1 MNRKVISTKTA
12 YGISVLMLAF
22 LAASANAQTTSVN
35 AAPESDKSALVDEA
49 PAPAAPK
56 PAPVQAKPAEK
67 AAPQQKAE
75 SKETAATKKASEPA
89 PCEPAPA
96 TDSGSKIPVFP
107 IVLSSIATIAF
118 VVLAIIF

>member
-1 MNRKVISTKTA
+1 MNRKDISAKTA
-12 YGISVLMLAF
+12 YGISVLMFAF
-22 LAASANAQTTSVN
+22 LVTSANAQTAN

-67 AAPQQKAE
+67 AAPQQKPEAKE
-75 SKETAATKKASEPA
+75 SAATKKASEPA
-89 PCEPAPA
+89 ACEPAPA
-96 TDSGSKIPVFP
+96 KDSGTRIPVFP

>member
-1 MNRKVISTKTA
+1 MNRKVISTTTA
-12 YGISVLMLAF
+12 YGISVLALAF
-22 LAASANAQTTSVN
+22 MVTTANAQTASANAT
-35 AAPESDKSALVDEA
+35 PESDKSALVDEA
-49 PAPAAPK
+49 PAPAAPE

-67 AAPQQKAE
+67 AAPQQKTE
-75 SKETAATKKASEPA
+75 SKETATSKQASEPA

-96 TDSGSKIPVFP
+96 QDSGSKIPVFP